1 MTEHVGMYFKKI
13 SEKLEKRANET
24 LPKREVTFT
33 QGKVLC
39 YLHRREGEKIT
50 LRDIEN
56 YLDCSHATVSGIV
69 SRLAEKGLVTVEQS
83 EADRRAKNVKLT
95 EKEWKKFRLMQEH
108 RLQMESLLLNGF
120 SEKESEE
127 LLDYLKR
134 IYKNL

>member
-95 EKEWKKFRLMQEH
+95 EKEWKKFLLMQEH
-108 RLQMESLLLNGF
+108 RLQMESLLFNCF
-120 SEKESEE
+120 
-127 LLDYLKR
+127 
-134 IYKNL
+134 